1 MKLTSHYHYHHHH
14 HRHQPW
20 HPLHLAKINW
30 HDMQK
35 NIDTASNEVLA
46 KVPRLN
52 LGSQVVLGNKKLTGD
67 RRQVT
72 EDMVHLSFKKS
83 T

>member
-1 MKLTSHYHYHHHH
+1 
-14 HRHQPW
+14 
-20 HPLHLAKINW
+20 LHLAKINW

-35 NIDTASNEVLA
+35 NIDTTSNEVLA

>member
-1 MKLTSHYHYHHHH
+1 M
-14 HRHQPW
+14 
-20 HPLHLAKINW
+20 HLAKINW

-67 RRQVT
+67 RRQMT
-72 EDMVHLSFKKS
+72 ENMVNLSLEKLSVNMLMLLYQTFSLLTAKS
-83 T
+83 